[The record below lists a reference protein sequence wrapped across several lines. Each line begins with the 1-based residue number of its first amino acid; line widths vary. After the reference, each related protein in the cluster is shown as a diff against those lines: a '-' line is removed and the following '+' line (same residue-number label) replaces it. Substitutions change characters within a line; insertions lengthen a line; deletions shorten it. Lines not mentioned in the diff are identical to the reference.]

1 LSLVTALLSVLSSL
15 SSVPSPAL
23 FLASGSGT
31 PSPLADLALIVGMA
45 ALLATIFQRLG
56 LPIVLGYLL
65 TGLLVGPHLPTG
77 FGVNP
82 ALAQPLSD
90 VGVILLMFSLGLE
103 FSVRRLIRIAPIGG
117 LVALIECSLVAWL
130 GYFSGRLFGWS
141 ATESIFV
148 GALCAISSTTII
160 AKTFAEKGIHGR
172 LSEIVFSVLVAEDLI
187 AILMLAV
194 LTAVTGGS
202 GVSAGF
208 LGQTTLRLLGF
219 LTVMLA
225 GGMLAV
231 PRLVRLVARL
241 GRAEILVMTCLGLAF
256 GFAFLAQKAG
266 YSVAFGAFLAGALVA
281 ESGEAKVAERL
292 VRPIRDI
299 FAGVFFV
306 SIGMLID
313 PGAIR
318 DHSAA
323 VLVLVAVVVTGKVLG
338 VGLGAFV
345 AGHGV
350 RLSIQAGMSLAQIGE
365 FSFIIAG
372 LGVTTGVLRGFLFPV
387 AIAVSAVT
395 TLLTPLLI
403 RGSAGVASYVDRR
416 LPHAVQTYAALY
428 GSWVQALG
436 EARSRRSEWTHI
448 RRLAGFLILDV
459 VIIAAL
465 VVASSLGRVRLA
477 VLLTGRIRPL
487 VAHGLVTFVAIALA
501 LPFFWGALRSARK
514 LGRVLAEGAFPR
526 RITGVDLAEAPR
538 RAMRATLELAI
549 LLAAG
554 APLVALTQPFLP
566 TSFPFALALVV
577 GVALLALP
585 FWRSATNLQGHVRA
599 GTQAILETLVAQS
612 RSGQPAS
619 NNLEDMR
626 AMLPGIGEPAAV
638 PIGGDA
644 ICVGRSLKELDLRG
658 LTGATVLAIERS
670 PTEVVFPGADEV
682 LREHDLLVLTGT
694 HESVLAACELLRQTS
709 KPAIVASDGDLIG

>member
-1 LSLVTALLSVLSSL
+1 M
-15 SSVPSPAL
+15 
-23 FLASGSGT
+23 LAAGSGGA
-31 PSPLADLALIVGMA
+31 SPLADIAMIVGIA
-45 ALLATIFQRLG
+45 ALMATVFQRLG

-65 TGLLVGPHLPTG
+65 AGLLVGPHLPTG
-77 FGVNP
+77 FAVSP
-82 ALAQPLSD
+82 ALAHPLSD
-90 VGVILLMFSLGLE
+90 IGVILLMFSLGLE
-103 FSVRRLIRIAPIGG
+103 FSLRRLIRIAPSGG

-130 GYFSGRLFGWS
+130 AYFSGRLLGWS

-160 AKTFAEKGIHGR
+160 AKTFTEKGIHGR

-194 LTAVTGGS
+194 LTAVTGG
-202 GVSAGF
+202 GGLSAGF
-208 LGQTTLRLLGF
+208 LGRTTLRLLGF

-225 GGMLAV
+225 GGMLVV
-231 PRLVRLVARL
+231 PRSVRLVAGL

-256 GFAFLAQKAG
+256 SFAFLAQKAG

-281 ESGEAKVAERL
+281 ESGEARVAERL

-318 DHSAA
+318 QHAAA
-323 VLVLVAVVVTGKVLG
+323 VLVLTAVVVTGKVLG
-338 VGLGAFV
+338 VGLGTFV

-350 RLSIQAGMSLAQIGE
+350 RLSIQSGMSLAQIGE

-372 LGVTTGVLRGFLFPV
+372 LGAATGVLRSFLFPV
-387 AIAVSAVT
+387 AIAVSALT
-395 TLLTPLLI
+395 ALLTPFLI
-403 RGSAGVASYVDRR
+403 RSSARAAAYVDRR

-428 GSWVQALG
+428 GSWVQTLG
-436 EARSRRSEWTHI
+436 ETRKRRTEWTRI
-448 RRLAGFLILDV
+448 RRLSGFLVLDV

-465 VVASSLGRVRLA
+465 VITSSLGRGRLA
-477 VLLTGRIRPL
+477 DLLTGRIHPTLAR
-487 VAHGLVTFVAIALA
+487 ALVTLSAIVLA
-501 LPFFWGALRSARK
+501 LPFFWGALRSARS
-514 LGRVLAEGAFPR
+514 LGLVLAEGAFPR
-526 RITGVDLAEAPR
+526 KGGGLDLAEAPR
-538 RAMRATLELAI
+538 RALRATLELAI
-549 LLAAG
+549 LFAAG

-566 TSFPFALALVV
+566 TSFPFALALVA

-599 GTQAILETLVAQS
+599 GTQALLETLVAQS
-612 RSGQPAS
+612 RSGKPAS
-619 NNLEDMR
+619 TNLEDLR
-626 AMLPGIGEPAAV
+626 AMLPGIGEPTAV
-638 PIGGDA
+638 PIGSDA
-644 ICVGRSLKELDLRG
+644 ICIGRSLKELNLRG

-670 PTEVVFPGADEV
+670 PAEIIFPAADEI
-682 LREHDLLVLTGT
+682 LREHDLLVLTGS
-694 HESVLAACELLRQTS
+694 HEAVAAASELLRQTS
-709 KPAIVASDGDLIG
+709 KPVRVASDGDLIG